1 MWWQPSPE
9 KRFRRD
15 KYADY
20 FQCLD
25 RNDNGVLDRS
35 DFGAYAGAI
44 AEILRLDA
52 EDPSLSRLHE
62 ATRALW
68 STLAGT
74 MDEDGD
80 GVIRLEELV
89 GALATAELEMT
100 KSGAIPAWAADF
112 VMAAFRVLDVD
123 GDGTISLQEYAAY
136 LEAMG
141 SEADAEEV
149 FALLDG
155 DGDGVLSLQEVEEHF
170 RDWLA
175 AGTAA
180 APGNRLLTGRT
191 PRD

>member
-80 GVIRLEELV
+80 GPDELPE
-89 GALATAELEMT
+89 AAE
-100 KSGAIPAWAADF
+100 
-112 VMAAFRVLDVD
+112 
-123 GDGTISLQEYAAY
+123 
-136 LEAMG
+136 
-141 SEADAEEV
+141 
-149 FALLDG
+149 
-155 DGDGVLSLQEVEEHF
+155 
-170 RDWLA
+170 
-175 AGTAA
+175 
-180 APGNRLLTGRT
+180 
-191 PRD
+191 